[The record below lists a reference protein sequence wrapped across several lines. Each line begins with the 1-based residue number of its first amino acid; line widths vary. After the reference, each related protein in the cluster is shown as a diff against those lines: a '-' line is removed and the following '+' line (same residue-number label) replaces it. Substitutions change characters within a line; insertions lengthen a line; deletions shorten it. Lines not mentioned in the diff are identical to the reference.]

1 MRRTKIVATLGPATS
16 TRERIRE
23 VLEAG
28 VDAARLN
35 FSHGTREEQR
45 NLHANVRE
53 VAEEGGKPVP
63 IIQDIQGP
71 KIRVGDLPEGS
82 VELEEGETVTF
93 VPGEAAEP
101 GAIPIT
107 YDGLASDVDEGDRIL
122 VDDGVYA
129 VQVTAIDGQHVEA
142 EVVHGGT
149 LEEHKGVNLPGVPLS
164 VKPVQEKD
172 RKDLAVGQDLGVDY
186 VAASFVQSPADIAV
200 VRSHVSDD
208 TDVIAK
214 IERQEALTNLAK
226 IIDASDA
233 VLLARGDLGVEL
245 PPEEVPVVQKQVLW
259 ECHQRGTP
267 SITATQ
273 MLESMIR
280 NPRPTRAEASDVANA
295 IFDGTGAVMLS
306 GETATGNHP
315 VEAVATMARI
325 AARAEGARYG
335 EEWTPSRRQELA
347 KRTVPDSIAHA
358 SCTVAEDLDVDA
370 IVTPTESGSTAGMV
384 SKYRPE
390 PPVLAVS
397 PHPRTLR
404 QLALY
409 WGVVPLECEEVDEE
423 PELLAEAERVAVES
437 GLVGEGD
444 QVVITAGRVGH
455 PGTTDHLRVADVGEL
470 GPGDGPEGT

>member
-16 TRERIRE
+16 TPEMIQA
-23 VLEAG
+23 VVEAG

-45 NLHANVRE
+45 SLYENVRE
-53 VAEEGGKPVP
+53 VADQVGKPLPV
-63 IIQDIQGP
+63 IQDIQGP
-71 KIRVGDLPEGS
+71 KIRVGDLPEGA
-82 VELEEGETVTF
+82 VEIEEGDQVTF

-107 YDGLASDVDEGDRIL
+107 YDGLASDVEVGDRIL
-122 VDDGVYA
+122 MDDGVYA
-129 VQVTAIDGQHVEA
+129 AEVTGVDGQHVEA
-142 EVVHGGT
+142 RVVHGGT
-149 LEEHKGVNLPGVPLS
+149 LVEHKGVNLPGVPLS

-200 VRSHVSDD
+200 VRSHISDE

-214 IERQEALTNLAK
+214 IERREALANLEE
-226 IIDASDA
+226 IIDASDGI
-233 VLLARGDLGVEL
+233 LLARGDLGVEL
-245 PPEEVPVVQKQVLW
+245 PPEEVPVVQKDLLW
-259 ECHQRGTP
+259 ACHRRGTP

-315 VEAVATMARI
+315 VEAVETMSRI
-325 AARAEGARYG
+325 AERAEGTRYG
-335 EEWTPSRRQELA
+335 SDWTAARRQELA

-358 SCTVAEDLDVDA
+358 SCTVGEDLDVDA
-370 IVTPTESGSTAGMV
+370 IITPTESGSTAGLM
-384 SKYRPE
+384 SKYRPS

-409 WGVVPLECEEVDEE
+409 WGVVPLKCDEVETE
-423 PELLAEAERVAVES
+423 AALMAEAERVAVES
-437 GLVGEGD
+437 GLVEEGD
-444 QVVITAGRVGH
+444 QVVLTAGRVGH
-455 PGTTDHLRVADVGEL
+455 PGTTDHLRVSTVGEL
-470 GPGDGPEGT
+470 GDRDYGG